1 MTGKYPWLV
10 LPDKYKDICRSA
22 VHSYDPLQQDIFTTP
37 WAVHYEDELFFNKTV
52 TLLGDII
59 KDDVKLGTLFMIL
72 ILSTPGSCLSAE
84 ARADP
89 SLNRVQSD
97 TSLLMYR
104 YLKDKLGNPEDAS
117 HVINCLLKLIPDL
130 HESSNIHIL
139 RRISL

>member
-84 ARADP
+84 AQVRIQ
-89 SLNRVQSD
+89 NKIK
-97 TSLLMYR
+97 TS
-104 YLKDKLGNPEDAS
+104 KK
-117 HVINCLLKLIPDL
+117 INKKRDNLCL
-130 HESSNIHIL
+130 EMSNAIKQT
-139 RRISL
+139 